1 MPLSTKSDKKNNLM
15 VHLNTKPTKSKK
27 LSYQLYEQ
35 ILDWLIQSIKIKNIK
50 VWLLMVLIIFTAH
63 LSAQNQSFT
72 HNTKEVSRAIESDAC
87 EQAAILINSLSN
99 KYLQDSSLRQIY
111 HDIGVCFYNEANDE
125 QAITFFKKE
134 IDIAMLYY
142 PSNTSLL
149 FDAYL
154 NLAESYYLGFED
166 YENSIQ
172 YSQKA
177 LSTASLKAINK
188 GRCHKVLAT
197 VFEGKGD
204 FKLAEEHYL
213 KALSILKNKESID
226 WLAEVYTGLGTIYS
240 RQGRSEQA
248 IPALRKAAALY
259 TTLAAADGLIV
270 SFANLGIAFA
280 EAETPQLDSAI
291 FYLEKSLQISQQAD
305 WIDYTAA
312 DYNSLGW
319 VFNLKEDYLQ
329 AQSYLQ
335 KALDLQVQIKESTY
349 HYTYSEIYDNI
360 GDAYRGLQD
369 FDQALHYYQL
379 AVLNRIPQ
387 YQVPSEKQLPDLK
400 TMLVEG
406 EKAELLQFFHS
417 IAKAYYLKFQTQKE
431 EKYLENALNYFQL
444 ADELIDLMRY
454 EHTNDQTKLF
464 WRKAT
469 RQLYEEAVEAAYS
482 QQNLELG
489 FYFMEKSRAVL
500 LLDELRDKDAKLLAG
515 IPEDLLLKEENFK
528 KVILETEQNYLLAFA
543 NTASEDTLKSLK
555 VQLDSLKSNY
565 ANWVEDLEITYPS
578 YYKIKYANNIPS
590 LTESTVKWARAGGF
604 IEFFTTE
611 HLVYALIIYQNKQ
624 HFIKIS
630 DATPLYANTQK
641 VIEML
646 QEARHLDERP
656 EMEQFN
662 NLAHQIY
669 QQLLHHIPADIN
681 HWTIVPDGIF
691 SYLPFQILRP
701 TDKTYWIEQA
711 AISYAYSASILQMG
725 TKTKNDIQHQ
735 ENLLAIAPS
744 HFDGSLEELT
754 HSVEEVRQIQN
765 LIGGDIL
772 IKEEASTE
780 NFLKNIRHQRIL
792 HFSTHAAVGDSLYPW
807 IAFYGQE
814 KLYLPSLY
822 RLSLQADL
830 AVLSACETNKG
841 YFKTGEGV
849 LSIARGLAYAGVP
862 SVVATLWNTNEQAA
876 QEISIELY
884 KNLKK
889 GSNQAEALRQSQLAY
904 FNRHTALLDGLANPH
919 YWAAFVHTGPVTAL
933 ELNNTRQWYWW
944 ILFGICAMVGLILFF
959 IKQQF

>member
-1 MPLSTKSDKKNNLM
+1 MPLSAKSDEQNNLM
-15 VHLNTKPTKSKK
+15 VHSNIKPTRVKK
-27 LSYQLYEQ
+27 LSYQFYEQ
-35 ILDWLIQSIKIKNIK
+35 ILDWLIKSIKIKNIK

-63 LSAQNQSFT
+63 LFAQNQSL
-72 HNTKEVSRAIESDAC
+72 KEVSKVIEKEAC
-87 EQAAILINSLSN
+87 EQATILLHSLSN
-99 KYLQDSSLRQIY
+99 EYPQDSSLRQIY
-111 HDIGVCFYNEANDE
+111 HDIGVCFYNEANDK
-125 QAITFFKKE
+125 QAIAFFKKE
-134 IDIAMLYY
+134 IEVTVPYY
-142 PSNTSLL
+142 PSTTSLL

-166 YENSIQ
+166 DENSIQ
-172 YSQKA
+172 YAQKA
-177 LSTASLKAINK
+177 LSTTPLKAINK

-213 KALSILKNKESID
+213 KALAILKKQEAID

-240 RQGRSEQA
+240 RQGQSEQA
-248 IPALRKAAALY
+248 ILALQKAAALY
-259 TTLAAADGLIV
+259 TTLAADDGLIV

-280 EAETPQLDSAI
+280 EAEIPQLDSAI
-291 FYLEKSLQISQQAD
+291 FYLEKSLRISQQAD

-319 VFNLKEDYLQ
+319 VFNLKGDYLQ

-335 KALDLQVQIKESTY
+335 KALDWQVQIKESPY
-349 HYTYSEIYDNI
+349 HYTYSEIYDNM
-360 GDAYRGLQD
+360 GDSYRGLQD

-387 YQVPSEKQLPDLK
+387 YQTPSENQLPDLK

-417 IAKAYYLKFQTQKE
+417 IAKTYYLKFWTQKE
-431 EKYLENALNYFQL
+431 EKYLEDALNYFQL

-454 EHTNDQTKLF
+454 EHTNDQTKFF

-469 RQLYEEAVEAAYS
+469 RQVYEEAVEAAYS

-515 IPEDLLLKEENFK
+515 IPDDLLLKEENFK
-528 KVILETEQNYLLAFA
+528 KEILERGQAYILAFA
-543 NTASEDTLKSLK
+543 NVTSKDTLKALN

-565 ANWVEDLEITYPS
+565 ANWVEDLEMTYPS
-578 YYKIKYANNIPS
+578 YYKIKYANKIPS
-590 LTESTVKWARAGGF
+590 LSESTVKWATTGGF

-611 HLVYALIIYQNKQ
+611 NLVYALVIYQNKQ
-624 HFIKIS
+624 HFIKIP
-630 DATPLYANTQK
+630 DAVPLYANTQK
-641 VIEML
+641 VIELL
-646 QEARHLDERP
+646 QEAKHLDEKP
-656 EMEQFN
+656 EMEQLN

-669 QQLLHHIPADIN
+669 QQLFPEIPTDIN

-711 AISYAYSASILQMG
+711 AISYAYSASTLQMG
-725 TKTKNDIQHQ
+725 NKNKHENNSQYQ

-744 HFDGSLEELT
+744 HFDDGLEELA
-754 HSVEEVRQIQN
+754 HSVEEVSQIQN
-765 LIGGDIL
+765 LIGGDVL
-772 IKEEASTE
+772 INEAASTE
-780 NFLKNIRHQRIL
+780 NFLNNIRHQQII
-792 HFSTHAAVGDSLYPW
+792 HFSTHAAVGDSLHPW

-841 YFKTGEGV
+841 DFKTGEGV

-862 SVVATLWNTNEQAA
+862 SVIATLWNTNEQAA
-876 QEISIELY
+876 REISIELY

-889 GSNQAEALRQSQLAY
+889 GNNQAEALRQSQLAY
-904 FNRHTALLDGLANPH
+904 FNRHTASLDGLANPH

-933 ELNNTRQWYWW
+933 ELDNTRYRYWW
-944 ILFGICAMVGLILFF
+944 LLLGICVMVGTILVF
-959 IKQQF
+959 IKQRF